1 MVRGILTAFGWA
13 WTVMMSGVVQADSD
27 RHPRHGHGARPHPG
41 AVFDVAR
48 VVDVDPVWRR
58 VRIDQPRERCWIE
71 THYVEERHR
80 TDRTSAALAGGV
92 VGAAIGSQVGR
103 GEQRVATTVAGAV
116 AGSTIGYQLA
126 RASDGD
132 RVTHAYPVERCELV
146 SGKAHRRQID
156 GYRVSYVYAGR
167 RYTQVLPYDPGR
179 RVRVRVDGRPMIVG

>member
-1 MVRGILTAFGWA
+1 MVDRALVLIVCA
-13 WTVMMSGVVQADSD
+13 WTVTAAGIAQADSD
-27 RHPRHGHGARPHPG
+27 RHHRHEHGARPHYGP
-41 AVFDVAR
+41 VFDVAR

-58 VRIDQPRERCWIE
+58 VRSDQPRERCWTE
-71 THYVEERHR
+71 THYIEERRR

-92 VGAAIGSQVGR
+92 LGAAIGSQVGR
-103 GEQRVATTVAGAV
+103 GEERVATTVAGAV

-132 RVTHAYPVERCELV
+132 RVTHAYPVERCELI
-146 SGKAHRRQID
+146 SRKAHRRIE

-179 RVRVRVDGRPMIVG
+179 RVRVRVDVRPVIVG